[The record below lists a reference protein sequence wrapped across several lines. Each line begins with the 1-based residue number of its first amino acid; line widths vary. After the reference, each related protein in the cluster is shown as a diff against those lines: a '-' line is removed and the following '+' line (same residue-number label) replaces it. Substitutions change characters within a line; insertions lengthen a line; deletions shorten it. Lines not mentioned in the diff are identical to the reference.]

1 MRDGEIGG
9 HVGTAGGFPVV
20 HMENNVIMVEAVAKI
35 DVNRGYGKPPRKND
49 QRSAPLGASGS
60 FSSIHQT

>member
-35 DVNRGYGKPPRKND
+35 DVNRGHGKPPEK
-49 QRSAPLGASGS
+49 RSALGAGWRER
-60 FSSIHQT
+60 